1 MATLK
6 NINSDYTINCNVVA
20 GNAYGT
26 FRVNAANII
35 LSGNI
40 TNVNP
45 SVTTEPFLIIGAN
58 NTGSITD
65 LGVLTQTGLSSVG
78 NVAVATFAGLRFDST
93 INAWQISPQVAGN
106 GAPIVAYA
114 NIVSGN
120 TTPAGGADTQ
130 VQYNANGFFS
140 GSYNLAFDYA
150 NTITPQLTLGGAE
163 NFVNIGAN
171 AQSNLNPIANTTV
184 VFSNPPQAGDTGLY
198 FISPSVAGEVISA
211 SKALL
216 YSLIF

>member
-93 INAWQISPQVAGN
+93 VNAWQISPQVAGN
-106 GAPIVAYA
+106 GAPIAAYA

-120 TTPAGGADTQ
+120 TTPAGGANTQ

-184 VFSNPPQAGDTGLY
+184 VFSNPPQAGNTGLY

>member
-93 INAWQISPQVAGN
+93 VNAWQISPRVAGN
-106 GAPIVAYA
+106 GAPITAYA

-120 TTPAGGADTQ
+120 TTPAGGSDTQ
-130 VQYNANGFFS
+130 VQYNANGFFA

-163 NFVNIGAN
+163 NFVNIGN
-171 AQSNLNPIANTTV
+171 AQANLSAVANTTI
-184 VFSNPPQAGDTGLY
+184 VFSNPPQSGDTGLY
-198 FISPSVAGEVISA
+198 FISPSAAGEVVSA